1 MAATPVT
8 RRLAAGAA
16 LAALLGL
23 AGCGWQPLYADHD
36 TAPAD
41 ADLRAVQVA
50 PIAERIG
57 QRLELALRDRF
68 NPDGIPTPKRY
79 LLNTRLAVT
88 ESDLALQSEGLGTEG
103 NVDVAATITL
113 SDLKTHAALLTNQI
127 HTIENFDIEP
137 SGYATIVA
145 REDARKRAEREIERE
160 IVTRL
165 TLFLQRQAS
174 TAAAR

>member
-1 MAATPVT
+1 MIAPPVT
-8 RRLAAGAA
+8 RRLAAIAA
-16 LAALLGL
+16 MTALLAL
-23 AGCGWQPLYADHD
+23 AGCGWEPLYADHD

-68 NPDGIPTPKRY
+68 NPDGTPTPKRY

-103 NVDVAATITL
+103 NVDVNATITL
-113 SDLKTHAALLTNQI
+113 SDIKTHAVLLTNQI
-127 HTIENFDIEP
+127 HTIENFDFEP

-145 REDARKRAEREIERE
+145 RDDARKRAALEIERE

-165 TLFLQRQAS
+165 TLFLQRRAS
-174 TAAAR
+174 AAPAR